1 MTVRT
6 VDVDDGAAQAP
17 AVGIDSLVGLG
28 ALGLQ
33 RLVEVLIGQDLPL
46 VGVIGIIFD
55 MPLKALLKCLLH
67 FFLEGDS
74 TLLSEPDKSDF
85 CFHCIAF

>member
-1 MTVRT
+1 MAAKYDTNVRRRK
-6 VDVDDGAAQAP
+6 P
-17 AVGIDSLVGLG
+17 C
-28 ALGLQ
+28 
-33 RLVEVLIGQDLPL
+33 EVLIGQDLPL

-55 MPLKALLKCLLH
+55 MPLKAMFKCLLH